1 MEVLAYS
8 PLARHSVRIGC
19 SLATPKER
27 AASSLLKG
35 QAKRPLMCASF
46 ASRRALLVSLASLVA
61 TSRTS
66 SVLCEEESQQTVQ
79 PVVTEQETKGD
90 LETKGAAAIVGRVDM
105 NTKPEVND
113 GVEFGLF

>member
-46 ASRRALLVSLASLVA
+46 
-61 TSRTS
+61 
-66 SVLCEEESQQTVQ
+66 
-79 PVVTEQETKGD
+79 VTEQETKGD
-90 LETKGAAAIVGRVDM
+90 LETEGAAPIVGRVDK
-105 NTKPEVND
+105 NTKPQVND